1 MQWSERIYNENN
13 NIIII
18 QIITLMKLN
27 TLLKTALTLF
37 IFSVFLIAIILAK
50 NVLVPITIS
59 IFIMYLVFPLVSKLE
74 KSGVHRVIAILLVL
88 LATIVVVGGITVF
101 VTVQVSNTEVDFTEI
116 KEQLDTKVENLQ
128 GFLANWLGINTS
140 TVDKYLTQ
148 ASDNLLSTAEDK
160 AGTFFAATTTTLFQL
175 FVLPVFVFFM
185 LYYRTKVAYFI
196 FRLLGR
202 KNKPKA
208 VHVLRQISTVTGS
221 YMAGIFLV
229 VLILAVLN
237 VSGLLI
243 IGVRYAVIFG
253 ILAAVLNVIPYI
265 GTFIGGSIPVL
276 YIMLSDPDPLP
287 TAFKVI
293 ILFIAV
299 QFLENNVITPNVVSN
314 NIKLNPLAI
323 IISLLLGN
331 LIWGMAGM
339 LIAIPMLAIA
349 KIVMQ
354 NVDDLKPFA
363 YLIGPHGV
371 EKHSMSIKPMWNK
384 IKKAVGYEKKKN

>member
-1 MQWSERIYNENN
+1 
-13 NIIII
+13 
-18 QIITLMKLN
+18 MKQN
-27 TLLKTALTLF
+27 VLLKTALTLF
-37 IFSVFLIAIILAK
+37 ILSIFLIAIILAK
-50 NVLVPITIS
+50 NILVPIAIS
-59 IFIMYLVFPLVSKLE
+59 VFIMYLVFPLVSKLE
-74 KSGVHRVIAILLVL
+74 KRGVHRVIAILLVL
-88 LATIVVVGGITVF
+88 LVTFVVVGGITVF
-101 VTVQVSNTEVDFTEI
+101 VTVQVSNTEVDFNEI
-116 KEQLDTKVENLQ
+116 KEQLDTKVEDLQ

-140 TVDKYLTQ
+140 TADKYLTQ
-148 ASDNLLSTAEDK
+148 VSNNLLSFAEDK

-175 FVLPVFVFFM
+175 LVLPVFVFFM

-196 FRLLGR
+196 FRLVGR

-208 VHVLRQISTVTGS
+208 LYVLRQISTVTGS
-221 YMAGIFLV
+221 YMAGLFLV

-243 IGVRYAVIFG
+243 IGVRYAIIFG
-253 ILAAVLNVIPYI
+253 IVAAVLNIIPYI
-265 GTFIGGSIPVL
+265 GTFIGGSLPVL
-276 YIMLSDPDPLP
+276 YILLADPDPLP
-287 TAFKVI
+287 TAFKVV
-293 ILFIAV
+293 ILFSAV

-323 IISLLLGN
+323 IVSLLVGN

-339 LIAIPMLAIA
+339 LIAVPMLAIA

-384 IKKAVGYEKKKN
+384 IKKAVGYGKKKN

>member
-1 MQWSERIYNENN
+1 MKQ
-13 NIIII
+13 NI
-18 QIITLMKLN
+18 
-27 TLLKTALTLF
+27 LLKTALTLF
-37 IFSVFLIAIILAK
+37 ILSIFITAIILAK
-50 NVLVPITIS
+50 NVLVPIAIS
-59 IFIMYLVFPLVSKLE
+59 TFIMYLLFPLVSKLE
-74 KSGVHRVIAILLVL
+74 KSGVHRIIAIMLVL
-88 LATIVVVGGITVF
+88 LATIVVVGGISVF
-101 VTVQVSNTEVDFTEI
+101 VTVQVSNTNVDFTEI
-116 KEQLDTKVENLQ
+116 KEQLDTKVDDLQ
-128 GFLANWLGINTS
+128 GFLANWLGLNNS

-148 ASDNLLSTAEDK
+148 ITNNLLSFAEDK
-160 AGTFFAATTTTLFQL
+160 AGTLFSATTTTLFQL

-196 FRLLGR
+196 FRLVGR

-208 VHVLRQISTVTGS
+208 LYVLRQISSVTAS
-221 YMAGIFLV
+221 YMGGLLIV

-243 IGVRYAVIFG
+243 IGVRYAIIFG
-253 ILAAVLNVIPYI
+253 ILAALLNIIPYI
-265 GTFIGGSIPVL
+265 GTFIGGSLPVL
-276 YIMLSDPDPLP
+276 YVILTNPDPLP
-287 TAFKVI
+287 TAFKVV
-293 ILFIAV
+293 ILFTAV

-354 NVDDLKPFA
+354 NVNDLKPFA

-371 EKHSMSIKPMWNK
+371 EKHSMSLKPMWNK
-384 IKKAVGYEKKKN
+384 IKKAVGNGKK